1 LNRSTAASCCRFEG
15 SNPTN
20 SAHFGSKFSLAR
32 LKSNS
37 YDISTGPQ
45 SSAINSEVTQSMN
58 RWAQLSDNELSVLE
72 GVFWLH
78 GPSREALSTRLNF
91 SKTRANAV
99 VAGLIEQGWLDQ
111 VGPLASSGGR
121 RAETLKLHRGLGV
134 LLCADLGAT
143 SVEVAVLAPDLQ
155 VLAHHAEA
163 IDVRVG
169 PGVVLSCIRTRMR
182 ELLVGIGIKPQQ
194 VMGIGI
200 GVPGPVNF
208 ASGQLVEPPLMPY
221 WDSYSIRDDLRACY
235 DAPVWVDN
243 DVNLMALGELWR
255 LKREL
260 PNFLVIKVGTG
271 IGCGI
276 VCHGE
281 VYRGANGSAGDVGH
295 ICVDPGGPRCRC
307 GNLGC
312 VEAMAAGP
320 AIARLASEAAQTGH
334 SPMLAERLEDQGKL
348 TPEDVGQA
356 SRAGD
361 EAANAIV
368 QASGT
373 LIGQML
379 ASVVNFFNP
388 SHVFVGG
395 GVTRIGPLFL
405 AALRQSVYQRS
416 LALSTRH
423 LEILYSPLG
432 NQSGLIGA
440 GVLAMQETLRG
451 RGRVTA

>member
-1 LNRSTAASCCRFEG
+1 MT
-15 SNPTN
+15 
-20 SAHFGSKFSLAR
+20 
-32 LKSNS
+32 
-37 YDISTGPQ
+37 
-45 SSAINSEVTQSMN
+45 
-58 RWAQLSDNELSVLE
+58 RWAQLSANELSVLE
-72 GVFWLH
+72 GVFWSH
-78 GPSREALSTRLNF
+78 GPSREALSSHLQF

-99 VAGLIEQGWLDQ
+99 VAGLIEQGWLDEI
-111 VGPLASSGGR
+111 GLRASSGGR
-121 RAETLKLHRGLGV
+121 RAETLQLHRGLGV

-143 SVEVAVLAPDLQ
+143 SVEVAVLTPDLQ
-155 VLAHHAEA
+155 VLARHGEA
-163 IDVRVG
+163 IDVREG
-169 PGVVLSCIRTRMR
+169 PGIVLSRMRTLMR
-182 ELLVGIGIKPQQ
+182 ELLARSNLKPRQ

-200 GVPGPVNF
+200 GVPGPVDF
-208 ASGQLVEPPLMPY
+208 ASGQLVEPPLMPH
-221 WDSYSIRDDLRACY
+221 WDSYSIRDDLRADY

-260 PNFLVIKVGTG
+260 TNFLVIKVGTG
-271 IGCGI
+271 IGCGV
-276 VCHGE
+276 VCHGQ

-295 ICVDPGGPRCRC
+295 ICVDPDGPRCHC

-312 VEAMAAGP
+312 VETMAAGP
-320 AIARLASEAAQTGH
+320 AIARAATDAALSGR
-334 SPMLAERLEDQGKL
+334 SALLAERLADQGQL
-348 TPEDVGQA
+348 TPEDVGHA

-361 EAANAIV
+361 AAANGIV

-405 AALRQSVYQRS
+405 ASLRQSIYQRS

-423 LEILYSPLG
+423 LEIGYSPLG
-432 NQSGLIGA
+432 DQGGLIGA
-440 GVLAMQETLRG
+440 GVLALQELLRG
-451 RGRVTA
+451 RGKVVAA